1 MDIAGI
7 GEKQAQ
13 LFVERGLV
21 KDVADL
27 YTLDAAVF
35 EGMEGFG
42 EKKISNLLTAIAESK
57 NRPLARLI
65 TGLGIRFVGE
75 VAALALASAFGSL
88 DALASATAEQI
99 VAIDGIGPAVAN
111 SVAQFFGLPA
121 NQALVQKLKDVG
133 VQPTGQPAAARAGDG
148 LSGRTFVITGSL
160 PNLTRE
166 QAEALIKSHGGK
178 VTGSV
183 TKKTSYLLA
192 GEAAGSKLAKA
203 AELKVPILD
212 EAGLLALIDSAPVEA
227 PVDDAGEAA
236 DSAQGSS
243 QMALDI

>member
-1 MDIAGI
+1 LA
-7 GEKQAQ
+7 
-13 LFVERGLV
+13 
-21 KDVADL
+21 
-27 YTLDAAVF
+27 
-35 EGMEGFG
+35 
-42 EKKISNLLTAIAESK
+42 TA
-57 NRPLARLI
+57 L
-65 TGLGIRFVGE
+65 
-75 VAALALASAFGSL
+75 GSL

-111 SVAQFFGLPA
+111 IVAQFFSLPA

-133 VQPTGQPAAARAGDG
+133 VQTTGQPAAARAGDG

-166 QAEALIKSHGGK
+166 QAEELIKSHGGK

-203 AELKVPILD
+203 TELKVPILD
-212 EAGLLALIDSAPVEA
+212 EAGLMALIGADAEGTPAAESDTAGSA
-227 PVDDAGEAA
+227 DA
-236 DSAQGSS
+236 SS
-243 QMALDI
+243 QMTLDL